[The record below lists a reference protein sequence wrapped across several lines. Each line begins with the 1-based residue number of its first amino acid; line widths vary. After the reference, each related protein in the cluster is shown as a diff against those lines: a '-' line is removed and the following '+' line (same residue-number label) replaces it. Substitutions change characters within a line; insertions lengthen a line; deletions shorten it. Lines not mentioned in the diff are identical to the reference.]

1 MNFAEIEP
9 AGWPAV
15 GPPLARAQLDKA
27 LVDKARSLRASVA
40 ELLATAPERVDGLG
54 GANPAAA
61 QTSRT
66 AVRDLVLDLL

>member
-27 LVDKARSLRASVA
+27 LVDKARHY
-40 ELLATAPERVDGLG
+40 P
-54 GANPAAA
+54 P
-61 QTSRT
+61 
-66 AVRDLVLDLL
+66 RDLWANARCWPRSR